1 MSHLYNRDAAIMQVL
16 ANIHSEWVILLFYG
30 DVDGCQQP
38 N

>member
-1 MSHLYNRDAAIMQVL
+1 ML
-16 ANIHSEWVILLFYG
+16 ANIHSDWVILLFDG